1 MCFLVSKLKQTN
13 LVFIYISFIARFK
26 NGKNETS
33 TEMKMSGPLTRRMN
47 VDTNLG
53 PGTL

>member
-13 LVFIYISFIARFK
+13 PVFIYISFIACFN
-26 NGKNETS
+26 NGKSETS
-33 TEMKMSGPLTRRMN
+33 TEMKMSGPLMRRMN
-47 VDTNLG
+47 TDMNLG

>member
-13 LVFIYISFIARFK
+13 PVFIACFN
-26 NGKNETS
+26 NGKSETS
-33 TEMKMSGPLTRRMN
+33 TEMKMSGPLMRRMN
-47 VDTNLG
+47 TDMNLG